1 MAMNE
6 RSVKISLEQLHFVR
20 SATQSEPSS
29 PEKMP
34 AFALHE
40 SGIFIDWVSLVQTHN
55 DFQGRIESGDFDLQN
70 PEEAKPIH
78 PVVCSARKM
87 IYRQAGDTG
96 INGEIV
102 EQDEIDADCLAP
114 LSYRGSHE
122 TNLQIKSD
130 GKRISLSGNVGR
142 FHRPENVFNLGW
154 ADTLAKAND
163 VMQSLNLPPFFAG
176 VCAPTTSNTHSRIK
190 RGRSL
195 HWTGAT
201 VQCLHLTKNYLC
213 GSHDDAL
220 AVINWLDSQ
229 SVKRMKRGRL
239 GLTTVVFGDPKYIQV
254 EFYLKGAELL
264 AHKKTGNLPI
274 AQWCKDA
281 GMLRAEVKISAD
293 ALRDFNLRY
302 VGEVTMTKIV
312 QLFVQ
317 RTEILYRVR
326 PQIEE
331 FDSSLLPKHVRLTAE
346 AWLKGI
352 DVKTTL
358 SNGAF
363 YRQAGILRDY
373 GIDIATPR
381 NIETF
386 PVRVRTINIQ
396 AAQLPDWYDLRAA
409 A

>member
-1 MAMNE
+1 M
-6 RSVKISLEQLHFVR
+6 KIDTSFLF
-20 SATQSEPSS
+20 
-29 PEKMP
+29 
-34 AFALHE
+34 LHE
-40 SGIFIDWVSLVQTHN
+40 SGIFIDWVSLVQTHD
-55 DFQGRIESGDFDLQN
+55 DFQGRLEAGEINLEN
-70 PEEAKPIH
+70 PEDSTPTH
-78 PVVCSARKM
+78 PVVCSGRKM
-87 IYRQAGDTG
+87 IYRQAGDHG
-96 INGEIV
+96 VNGKEAEDKV
-102 EQDEIDADCLAP
+102 DLDCLSP
-114 LSYRGSHE
+114 LSFRGSHE

-154 ADTLAKAND
+154 TDTLAKANE
-163 VMQSLNLPPFFAG
+163 VMQSLNLPSFSVG
-176 VCAPTTSNTHSRIK
+176 VCAPTTSTTVSRIK

-213 GSHDDAL
+213 GSHEDAL
-220 AVINWLDSQ
+220 SVINWLDSQ

-254 EFYLKGAELL
+254 EFYLKGVELL

-274 AQWCKDA
+274 AQWCKDV
-281 GMLRAEVKISAD
+281 GMLRAEVKIAAD

-302 VGEVTMTKIV
+302 VGEVTMSKIIK
-312 QLFVQ
+312 LFAD
-317 RTEILYRVR
+317 RTEILNRVR
-326 PQIEE
+326 PEIEE
-331 FDSSLLPKHVRLTAE
+331 FDASLLPKHVRLTAE
-346 AWLKGI
+346 AWLKGLA
-352 DVKTTL
+352 VQNSL
-358 SNGAF
+358 SRSTF
-363 YRQAGILRDY
+363 FRQAKILREY